1 MTNTSCFLILYTFPV
16 IFPWQN
22 NCLIRK
28 NTFLVSAC
36 SNEWNC
42 FKSKTGLFYHN
53 LMTLYLQHSLQDFR
67 LIIIKSINNI
77 NNNSFLSHRNAHLTV
92 AWVYCSSILKLDTD
106 VNLCSLSK
114 TVTSVKITTPW
125 FLYSIIWRNYSDCLS
140 FIQINHCYSIFSYI

>member
-1 MTNTSCFLILYTFPV
+1 MKVVETRPLIMVLNYF
-16 IFPWQN
+16 IS
-22 NCLIRK
+22 LDKILSYKK

-36 SNEWNC
+36 SNEWYC
-42 FKSKTGLFYHN
+42 FKSKTGLFYQN

-67 LIIIKSINNI
+67 LIIIKSINNTTTV
-77 NNNSFLSHRNAHLTV
+77 FLSHRNALLTV

-125 FLYSIIWRNYSDCLS
+125 FLYSIIWRNYSDCLN
-140 FIQINHCYSIFSYI
+140 FIQINHCSSILSYI